1 MYQTIVVGTD
11 GSSGAEVA
19 VDAAIGQ
26 ALASGG
32 TVHVVRAYKTASAA
46 TMAMASEATIIA
58 TAAEADKASHEDAE
72 RTCAEVVLRA
82 REAGLDAVAHA
93 VAGAPADVLI
103 QVAEDVDADLVVVG
117 NRGMSGARRFV
128 LGSVPNRVSHHC
140 PTSLL
145 IVDTGREDT

>member
-1 MYQTIVVGTD
+1 MYQRIVVGTD
-11 GSSGAEVA
+11 GSPGADLA
-19 VDAAIGQ
+19 VDAAIDQ
-26 ALASGG
+26 AAASGG
-32 TVHVVRAYKTASAA
+32 TVHVVRAYKTATAA
-46 TMAMASEATIIA
+46 TMAMASEAAIIA
-58 TAAEADKASHEDAE
+58 TAAEADKAAHDEAE

-82 REAGLDAVAHA
+82 REAGLDAVAHP
-93 VAGAPADVLI
+93 VAGTPADVLI
-103 QVAEDVDADLVVVG
+103 QVAEEVDADLVVVG